1 MRKRSF
7 RFRSATAA
15 LEYMGTLLQ
24 AGFSFE
30 VMPAYTPQGEDAGE
44 ALKYVDVITPFAID
58 PEFFPDP
65 AAMELR

>member
-7 RFRSATAA
+7 RFRSASAA

-30 VMPAYTPQGEDAGE
+30 VMPAYKPQSEGEGE
-44 ALKYVDVITPFAID
+44 PLKFVDIITPFAID

-65 AAMELR
+65 RAMVAQ